1 MAYLFLVRS
10 MRRVLTI
17 AILGLCGSVAQ
28 SNQTEYPPLTRET
41 LVGTWEGLIGIGTHP
56 VVFHAV
62 IAVRDSDSYLS
73 EIYPDSMKGRL
84 FRLKSCTVAD
94 GKVSL
99 HFVESG
105 DYGYWIEGQG
115 YGDKDFAWIN
125 GRIGLPNKPDAGP
138 PSFYFERST
147 WVQKLSEA
155 AVHAAEKIPK

>member
-1 MAYLFLVRS
+1 MQ
-10 MRRVLTI
+10 RVILTI
-17 AILGLCGSVAQ
+17 AMLVLCENAAR
-28 SNQTEYPPLTRET
+28 SNQTQYPPLTRET
-41 LVGTWEGLIGIGTHP
+41 LVGTWEAVIGIGTHP
-56 VVFHAV
+56 VVLHAV

-84 FRLKSCTVAD
+84 FRLGSCIVAD

-138 PSFYFERST
+138 PSFYFERSN
-147 WVQKLSEA
+147 WVRELGKA
-155 AVHAAEKIPK
+155 AVQAAEKIPK